1 MLLVHRRCLKNDVVI
16 DRKKLQV
23 NDSCGVQ
30 VFPYLLRL
38 EWECDIISCVKT
50 LPIPHLSSINSGAA
64 SRLCNVL

>member
-38 EWECDIISCVKT
+38 EWECDIISCV
-50 LPIPHLSSINSGAA
+50 
-64 SRLCNVL
+64 